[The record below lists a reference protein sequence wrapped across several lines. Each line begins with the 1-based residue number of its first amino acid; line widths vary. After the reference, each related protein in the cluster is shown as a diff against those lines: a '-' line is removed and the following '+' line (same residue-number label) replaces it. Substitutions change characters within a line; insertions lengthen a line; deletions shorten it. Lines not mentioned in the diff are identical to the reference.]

1 MSTVKSTKFLFSL
14 TETERKFLYKK
25 VGELQSNSHFK
36 GNKSIA
42 VLIRSFI
49 NAEMERNTKISD
61 VGDEQE
67 LVNRLVSAA

>member
-1 MSTVKSTKFLFSL
+1 MTSNKTKKFLFSL
-14 TETERKFLYKK
+14 TEKEMKFLYKK
-25 VGELQSNSHFK
+25 IGELQSNTHFK

-61 VGDEQE
+61 VGNEQE
-67 LVNRLVSAA
+67 LVNRLVSSA